1 MTSGHNTIVS
11 RMKLA
16 QNIVTI
22 KDKKDIRIFI
32 YFFIINCG
40 SWRRGDLTCVPNTK
54 DRLLER
60 KINVCLIS
68 GKPSN
73 VYNISV
79 NLRRYC
85 SVLLFTQ
92 DWFYLIYKIYS
103 FFFFFIYV

>member
-22 KDKKDIRIFI
+22 EDKKDIRILI
-32 YFFIINCG
+32 FFIINCG

-68 GKPSN
+68 EKPSN

-79 NLRRYC
+79 NLRYC

-92 DWFYLIYKIYS
+92 D
-103 FFFFFIYV
+103 